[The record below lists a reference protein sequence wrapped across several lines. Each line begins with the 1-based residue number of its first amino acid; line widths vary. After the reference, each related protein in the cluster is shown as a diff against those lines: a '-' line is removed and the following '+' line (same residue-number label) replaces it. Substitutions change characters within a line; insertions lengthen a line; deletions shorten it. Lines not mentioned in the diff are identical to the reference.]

1 MGRVRV
7 TSWVAAA
14 IRVWRRIL
22 LMRVGGVGGHCHSHQ
37 EQVMPFDMVARA
49 ITRRYEPPTDHR
61 LDPQDGDDIDEL
73 VNEQLQRGKA
83 DRR

>member
-1 MGRVRV
+1 
-7 TSWVAAA
+7 
-14 IRVWRRIL
+14 
-22 LMRVGGVGGHCHSHQ
+22 
-37 EQVMPFDMVARA
+37 VMPFDMVARA